1 MLYNSGE
8 MEDDRMKQMLNRL
21 CEADLSLAWQGRKD
35 WLQFV
40 NQVRLGERD
49 YAILFPSLNRVWNDL
64 ALLYADDFAASVKA
78 ERLFLLTHDEH
89 VKQNGHHL
97 SRRVAEIIP
106 YSREQAVRLMKFYSL
121 YMFTDQLI
129 IASLNEPDGRD
140 GERIVGRKGI
150 SIDEVFAVG
159 VYRMQRFTKREW
171 VSHVE
176 AG

>member
-1 MLYNSGE
+1 
-8 MEDDRMKQMLNRL
+8 MEDDRMKEMLNRL
-21 CEADLSLAWQGRKD
+21 CGADLSLAWQGRKD

-40 NQVRLGERD
+40 KGVRFGERD
-49 YAILFPSLNRVWNDL
+49 YAILFPSQNRVWNDL

-78 ERLFLLTHDEH
+78 ERLFLLTHDEEVEKKRH
-89 VKQNGHHL
+89 QL
-97 SRRVAEIIP
+97 SRAVTEVIP

-150 SIDEVFAVG
+150 SIDEVFAIG
-159 VYRMQRFTKREW
+159 VFRMQQFHKREFP
-171 VSHVE
+171 VSTTQ
-176 AG
+176 

>member
-1 MLYNSGE
+1 
-8 MEDDRMKQMLNRL
+8 MEDDRMKQRVNRL
-21 CEADLSLAWQGRKD
+21 FGPDLCLAWQGRRD

-40 NQVRLGERD
+40 ERVRFGERD
-49 YAILFPSLNRVWNDL
+49 YAILFPSQNRVWNDL

-78 ERLFLLTHDEH
+78 ERLFLLTHDEEIENNCR
-89 VKQNGHHL
+89 QL
-97 SRRVAEIIP
+97 SHSVTEVIP

-150 SIDEVFAVG
+150 SIDEVFAIG
-159 VYRMQRFTKREW
+159 VYRMQRFEKRHFPASARW
-171 VSHVE
+171 
-176 AG
+176 